1 MSAKV
6 MVSFKQLKPV
16 LGIDYSRT
24 HIDRKEKAGTF
35 PKSFKLGSSRYSKRM
50 WFLVEVVNWIEDCA
64 KTRQPDGS
72 DDT

>member
-6 MVSFKQLKPV
+6 LVSFKQLKPM

-35 PKSFKLGSSRYSKRM
+35 PKSFKLGDSRYSKRV
-50 WFLVEVVNWIEDCA
+50 WFLVEVVTWIEDRA
-64 KTRQPDGS
+64 KSRQPDSS
-72 DDT
+72 DDK